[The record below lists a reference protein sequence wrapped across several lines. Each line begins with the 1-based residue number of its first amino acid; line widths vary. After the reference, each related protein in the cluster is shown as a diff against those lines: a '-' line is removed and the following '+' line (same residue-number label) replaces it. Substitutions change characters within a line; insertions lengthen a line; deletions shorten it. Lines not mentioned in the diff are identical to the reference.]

1 MLESP
6 DLLAP
11 AVEAAAP
18 AGARVT
24 VLEGA
29 GASARLTARLRSFS
43 LPLDIELI
51 QLDARARRAGEG
63 AVDRLARSLR
73 QGRGQLS
80 MAGGS
85 AVRVEVGPGET
96 EDGRLEARHALT
108 TVSFDG
114 GSGAFLSRWRH
125 LGPGLD
131 QRAGPRYS
139 TIEGALPSSTAS
151 ESGESRTLRFDL
163 HGVPLALLTQI
174 FPLEE
179 RVARLVGARLKRLE
193 LEGLDAG
200 VLIGRA
206 PGATSVDVEFV
217 TAADDRLSGTVS
229 AEGFFVRLAFFDLP
243 LDEAVIADVVQP
255 LLPWV
260 EAIGRSRRRRPSSL
274 VRPRQ
279 LHRPRERPARRIE
292 RPDAR
297 EAAAARG
304 PPARVSASRPAYRA
318 RTALGALGA
327 GGPRRR
333 VRSDQQDVP
342 GRGAAA
348 RWRAVG
354 GAERYEPRRPIQP
367 RGSAPTLLRNLGGQ
381 SVDED
386 ARVQIEISN
395 QSDLERPRVLVSP
408 AEFVTAIEEIID
420 MLKPKNGLELLDYLR
435 GK

>member
-1 MLESP
+1 
-6 DLLAP
+6 
-11 AVEAAAP
+11 
-18 AGARVT
+18 
-24 VLEGA
+24 
-29 GASARLTARLRSFS
+29 
-43 LPLDIELI
+43 
-51 QLDARARRAGEG
+51 
-63 AVDRLARSLR
+63 
-73 QGRGQLS
+73 

-131 QRAGPRYS
+131 PRAGPRYS
-139 TIEGALPSSTAS
+139 TIEGALPASTDS

-163 HGVPLALLTQI
+163 HGVPLALLTQT

-206 PGATSVDVEFV
+206 PRATSVDVELV

-229 AEGFFVRLAFFDLP
+229 ADSFFVRLAFFDLP

-260 EAIGRSRRRRPSSL
+260 EAIRPLTPETPGAVSFALDSFTVPASGQRGGLRGRMLTKPPPLEVRLPESLLRDLRIEHEQRWVPWEPAGLDVVFDRTNRTYRAAELPLGGGRSVALS
-274 VRPRQ
+274 
-279 LHRPRERPARRIE
+279 
-292 RPDAR
+292 
-297 EAAAARG
+297 G
-304 PPARVSASRPAYRA
+304 TSRDGRYN
-318 RTALGALGA
+318 LGG
-327 GGPRRR
+327 
-333 VRSDQQDVP
+333 VV
-342 GRGAAA
+342 
-348 RWRAVG
+348 
-354 GAERYEPRRPIQP
+354 
-367 RGSAPTLLRNLGGQ
+367 APTLLRNLGGQ

-395 QSDLERPRVLVSP
+395 HSDLERPRVLVSP
-408 AEFVTAIEEIID
+408 AEFVTAIGEIID

-435 GK
+435 GN